1 VDVGAADAERGDP
14 DQHLVAGGHRQEACA
29 EALALV
35 DGLLV
40 MLIDPGTTEQSDP
53 ALLTKVT
60 RARATLPVGVDGGVG
75 EANLGA
81 VLAAG
86 ATYVV
91 IGRRLFPITK
101 QPSE

>member
-1 VDVGAADAERGDP
+1 
-14 DQHLVAGGHRQEACA
+14 
-29 EALALV
+29 
-35 DGLLV
+35 
-40 MLIDPGTTEQSDP
+40 
-53 ALLTKVT
+53 
-60 RARATLPVGVDGGVG
+60 VDGGVG